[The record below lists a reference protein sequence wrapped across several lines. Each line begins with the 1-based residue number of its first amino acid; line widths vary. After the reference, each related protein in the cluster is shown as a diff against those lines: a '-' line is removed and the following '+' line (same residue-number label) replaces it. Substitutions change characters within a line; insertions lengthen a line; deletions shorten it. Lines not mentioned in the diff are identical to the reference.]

1 MIAIRSG
8 RHSKPIPRRDAVI
21 LQAPRG
27 APLLKRLKCR
37 AQALV
42 KLFFRNLGQLRLRIV
57 DVINVHT
64 TDTHVSERLLQLI
77 LQIGWSHAVT
87 AADDILPTRYAGFDK
102 RLFNIAAN
110 VSRRRAV
117 KRQITTLRA
126 DDQFIAREPFGGSQV
141 TQSRA
146 DGAFASLKPV
156 VCRRIDYIGA

>member
-27 APLLKRLKCR
+27 ATLLKRLKCR
-37 AQALV
+37 SQALV
-42 KLFFRNLGQLRLRIV
+42 KLFFRNLDQLRLRIV

-87 AADDILPTRYAGFDK
+87 AADDILLTRYAG
-102 RLFNIAAN
+102 L
-110 VSRRRAV
+110 VGYRRRQSLHDSSLFAESVGAV
-117 KRQITTLRA
+117 AQKHEYRWCGRLLHPQSGGAAGPGFGRRVLRA
-126 DDQFIAREPFGGSQV
+126 LAHGI
-141 TQSRA
+141 
-146 DGAFASLKPV
+146 
-156 VCRRIDYIGA
+156 